1 MKNLK
6 ANIMTSPITMGIGM
20 IAVIVFLITKLPWSY
35 YLIGLVTGLLSHGLL
50 IKMNRRVAR
59 NLEKDPECKIYN
71 PTIAIRL
78 GSLLRIS
85 LIVLIVL
92 AVIFKVDLPNNKD
105 RFIDVIFTILG
116 YLTYRVIFIICL
128 LIYKDEE
135 LSIGE

>member
-6 ANIMTSPITMGIGM
+6 ANIMTSPITMGVGL
-20 IAVIVFLITKLPWSY
+20 IAVVIFLITKLPWSY

-50 IKMNRRVAR
+50 IKMNRRVER

-78 GSLLRIS
+78 GSLLRIV
-85 LIVLIVL
+85 LVVLIVL

-105 RFIDVIFTILG
+105 RFIDVIFTIIG
-116 YLTYRVIFIICL
+116 YLTYRVVFIICL
-128 LIYKDEE
+128 LIFKDEE
-135 LSIGE
+135 LTIGE